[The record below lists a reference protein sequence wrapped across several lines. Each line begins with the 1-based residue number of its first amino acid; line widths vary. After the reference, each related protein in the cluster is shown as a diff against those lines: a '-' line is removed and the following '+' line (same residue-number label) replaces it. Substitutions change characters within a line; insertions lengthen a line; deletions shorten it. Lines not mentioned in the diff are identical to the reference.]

1 MLGDDHLHDD
11 DNDEKEYD
19 DDDALVEVPWQGSK
33 SGQKPLLVDLF
44 LPDDENGVDDLENG
58 DDDGDG
64 AGDHPS
70 SLSSS
75 SLSSSLSSSS
85 SSLLSSSLS
94 SSSLS
99 SSSPQVSKLS
109 YRRLGETDMLVR

>member
-1 MLGDDHLHDD
+1 MYDD
-11 DNDEKEYD
+11 DNDEKKYD
-19 DDDALVEVPWQGSK
+19 DDDALFEVPWQGSK

-58 DDDGDG
+58 DG

-75 SLSSSLSSSS
+75 SSSSLSSSLSSSS
-85 SSLLSSSLS
+85 PSSSDLFDPLFMWS
-94 SSSLS
+94 NPKIKGKPSLH
-99 SSSPQVSKLS
+99 
-109 YRRLGETDMLVR
+109 

>member
-1 MLGDDHLHDD
+1 MYDD
-11 DNDEKEYD
+11 DNDEKKYDDD
-19 DDDALVEVPWQGSK
+19 DDDALFEVPWQGSK

-75 SLSSSLSSSS
+75 SSSSLSSSLSSSS
-85 SSLLSSSLS
+85 PSSSDLFDPLFMWSNPKIKGKPS
-94 SSSLS
+94 S
-99 SSSPQVSKLS
+99 Q
-109 YRRLGETDMLVR
+109 MLNHRSTFL

>member
-19 DDDALVEVPWQGSK
+19 DDDALVKVPWQGSK

-58 DDDGDG
+58 DDDGD
-64 AGDHPS
+64 HPS

-75 SLSSSLSSSS
+75 SPSSSDLFDPLFMWSNPKIKGKPSS
-85 SSLLSSSLS
+85 
-94 SSSLS
+94 
-99 SSSPQVSKLS
+99 Q
-109 YRRLGETDMLVR
+109 MLNHRSTFL